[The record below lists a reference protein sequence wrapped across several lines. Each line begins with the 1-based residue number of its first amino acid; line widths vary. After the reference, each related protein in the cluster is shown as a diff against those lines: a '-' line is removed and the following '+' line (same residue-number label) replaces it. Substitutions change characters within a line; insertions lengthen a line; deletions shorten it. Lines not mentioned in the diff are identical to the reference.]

1 VHHGVDP
8 VVHVV
13 DVGERLGHLPEVGEV
28 DPDEGR
34 WVRQGGRGR
43 IGDAVQRDHPVPVLR
58 EVRDDV
64 AAELAAASGD
74 GEGRHAPILSR
85 PRPSRRP
92 SGVRDRSARPEI
104 AA

>member
-13 DVGERLGHLPEVGEV
+13 DVGECLGHLPEVGEV
-28 DPDEGR
+28 HAHEGS
-34 WVRQGGRGR
+34 GAGRR
-43 IGDAVQRDHPVPVLR
+43 SRDAVQRDHPVPVLR

-74 GEGRHAPILSR
+74 GDGRHAPILSR
-85 PRPSRRP
+85 AGPSRRP